1 MKRSEISRLC
11 KLGVKYVKVS
21 AVDRFNVFSNLSGLC
36 TRYENMFFL
45 SSSGHDCKKKKKK
58 AKERLPLVLII
69 LRKLSTGFIY
79 YLNMLKRLTMSV
91 TTFTFVTSVYGLC
104 LRVWMSWI
112 KHLLED
118 HLSSISTP
126 TATGMIFVTVVYPV
140 S

>member
-21 AVDRFNVFSNLSGLC
+21 AVDRFNVFSNLSGLF

-45 SSSGHDCKKKKKK
+45 SSSGHDCKKKKKSEGAVSACVDYLK
-58 AKERLPLVLII
+58 KIVDRLYI
-69 LRKLSTGFIY
+69 LPEYAEKIDYVCNCFHVCYFRIWSL
-79 YLNMLKRLTMSV
+79 
-91 TTFTFVTSVYGLC
+91 
-104 LRVWMSWI
+104 VWMSWI